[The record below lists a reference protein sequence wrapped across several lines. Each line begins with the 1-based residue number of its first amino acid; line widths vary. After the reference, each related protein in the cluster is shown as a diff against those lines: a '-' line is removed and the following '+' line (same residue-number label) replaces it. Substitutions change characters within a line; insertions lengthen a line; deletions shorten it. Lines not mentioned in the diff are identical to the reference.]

1 MKKYLKITLAS
12 ALIFSAPILTN
23 FITTVPIPIEVSAMD
38 VMRDTRDVNGFAD
51 LYWLETLASVQK
63 DHMTKLVGHQSGF
76 PAYHILIPDAH
87 GCVCFE
93 GPVVVRGV
101 FSMDNKL
108 WAIIIPFSKEMFPER
123 LKEMSELFGS
133 PNKIATNF
141 YVWEGQTSI
150 VSLTK
155 ANNQGIVV
163 LSRKEHN

>member
-38 VMRDTRDVNGFAD
+38 VLRDTRDVNGFAD
-51 LYWLETLASVQK
+51 LYWLETLASVQE
-63 DHMTKLVGHQSGF
+63 DHMTKFVGHQSGAA
-76 PAYHILIPDAH
+76 AYHILIPDAH
-87 GCVCFE
+87 GCVYFE

-101 FSMDNKL
+101 FMDNKL
-108 WAIIIPFSKEMFPER
+108 CAIIIPFSKEMFPER
-123 LKEMSELFGS
+123 LKGMSKLFGS
-133 PNKIATNF
+133 PNKIATDF
-141 YVWEGQTSI
+141 YVLEGQISI
-150 VSLTK
+150 VLLTK